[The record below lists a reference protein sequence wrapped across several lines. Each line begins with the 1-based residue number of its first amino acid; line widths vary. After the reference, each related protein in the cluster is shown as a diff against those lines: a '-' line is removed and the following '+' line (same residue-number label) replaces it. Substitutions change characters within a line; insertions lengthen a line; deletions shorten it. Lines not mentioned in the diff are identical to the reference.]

1 VQNKSTIPLG
11 RGGINQPH
19 DGLTEKS
26 REYRPH
32 AISVR
37 GNREATRR
45 AVLSNNGPTSSTGV
59 TLGGWTL
66 P

>member
-1 VQNKSTIPLG
+1 MQNKSTIPLG
-11 RGGINQPH
+11 KGGFNHPH

-26 REYRPH
+26 REYH
-32 AISVR
+32 AHTIDVQ
-37 GNREATRR
+37 NNHEATRR
-45 AVLSNNGPTSSTGV
+45 AILSNNGPTSTIGV